1 MNIFLKS
8 MAIGCTASLYEVA
21 VYRKAL
27 EMKGHTVVNKVED
40 ADVVV
45 LNTCGFTADTENDSI
60 NTMNRIKNDF
70 PDKKLVVGGCLPKI
84 NAKALKTSYQD
95 LTFRPEKIDE
105 LLLAIGINDD
115 PISEAEAKSICDET
129 HNLEPADF
137 HQLPF
142 KFKIFYYS
150 KAFYFNVGGKLKL
163 RNHFMDNHFNSA
175 TINHTKF
182 LIQTAKGC
190 LGKCTY
196 CSIKKS
202 RGTLVSSPLEQIMQ
216 DINKAKEVG
225 ARELVLVGEDVG
237 AWGQDIGS
245 DISKLLKTVD
255 DYIVDQRIIIPF
267 FEPMWMIKYYKAL
280 KPIFDKGKI
289 ISLYI
294 PFQSG
299 SDRVLDKMGRFYST
313 RELTPLVRELKRNNP
328 DMVTKTHLLHS
339 FPSETWP
346 EFFSSIKEGF
356 VYDFVAAFPYS
367 SRPGTHAA
375 YFPDQ
380 IPPVTKALRT
390 FIAGYIF
397 LGWNIYKS
405 ISGSIKSKY
414 REIESRLV

>member
-1 MNIFLKS
+1 

-27 EMKGHTVVNKVED
+27 EMKGHSVVNTMEE

-45 LNTCGFTADTENDSI
+45 LNTCGFTADTENDSL
-60 NTMNRIKNDF
+60 NTMNKVKTEF
-70 PDKKLVVGGCLPKI
+70 PEKKLVVGGCLTKI
-84 NAKALKTSYQD
+84 NAKALKTNYQD
-95 LTFRPEKIDE
+95 LVFRPEKIDE
-105 LLLAIGINDD
+105 LFLAIGIEDD
-115 PISEAEAKSICDET
+115 PINETEAQAICDEV

-137 HQLPF
+137 KQLPF

-150 KAFYFNVGGKLKL
+150 KAAYFKIGGMLKL
-163 RNHFMDNHFNSA
+163 RNDFMDNHFNSA

-202 RGTLVSSPLEQIMQ
+202 RGTLVSTPLDQILR
-216 DINKAKEVG
+216 DVDKAKIAG
-225 ARELVLVGEDVG
+225 AKELVLVGEDIG
-237 AWGQDIGS
+237 AWGQDIGY
-245 DISKLLKTVD
+245 DITKLLKTVD
-255 DYIVDQRIIIPF
+255 DYLGEDQKIIIPF
-267 FEPMWMIKYYKAL
+267 FEPMWMIKYYSAL
-280 KPIFDKGKI
+280 KPIFDKGNI

-299 SDRVLDKMGRFYST
+299 SDRVLEKMGRFYST
-313 RELTPLVRELKRNNP
+313 KELTPLVKELKKKNP

-346 EFFSSIKEGF
+346 EFFSSIKEGL

-367 SRPGTHAA
+367 PRPGTHAA
-375 YFPDQ
+375 LFPDQ
-380 IPPVTKALRT
+380 VKPFTKKLRT
-390 FIAGYIF
+390 IIAGSLF
-397 LGWNIYKS
+397 LAWNIYRS
-405 ISGSIKSKY
+405 IAGSARSLIHKSKLNFFY
-414 REIESRLV
+414 REQRL

>member
-1 MNIFLKS
+1 
-8 MAIGCTASLYEVA
+8 MAIGCTASLYEIA

-27 EMKGHTVVNKVED
+27 ETKGHSVVNTMEE

-45 LNTCGFTADTENDSI
+45 LNTCGFTADTEKDSL
-60 NTMNRIKNDF
+60 NTIDKVKKNY

-84 NAKALKTSYQD
+84 NTKALRTNYQD
-95 LTFRPEKIDE
+95 LVFRPEKIDE
-105 LLLAIGINDD
+105 LLIAIGIENDPVTED
-115 PISEAEAKSICDET
+115 EAKIICDET

-137 HQLPF
+137 KQLPF

-150 KAFYFNVGGKLKL
+150 KAFYFYVGSKLLL
-163 RNHFMDNHFNSA
+163 RNIFMDNHFNSA

-202 RGTLVSSPLEQIMQ
+202 RGTLVSSPLDQIIR
-216 DINKAKEVG
+216 DIDKAKEVG

-237 AWGQDIGS
+237 AWGQDIGL
-245 DISKLLKTVD
+245 DISKLLKAVN
-255 DYIVDQRIIIPF
+255 DYISDQNIIIPF
-267 FEPMWMIKYYKAL
+267 FEPMWMIKYFDAL
-280 KPIFDKGKI
+280 KPIFDNGNI

-299 SDRVLDKMGRFYST
+299 SDRVLEKMGRFYST
-313 RELTPLVRELKRNNP
+313 QELTPLVRELKKNNP

-346 EFFSSIKEGF
+346 EFFSSIREGF

-367 SRPGTHAA
+367 VRPGTPAA
-375 YFPDQ
+375 SFPDQ
-380 IPPVTKALRT
+380 VSPLTKKIRT
-390 FIAGYIF
+390 IIAGNIF
-397 LGWNIYKS
+397 LFWNIYRSIAGS
-405 ISGSIKSKY
+405 IS
-414 REIESRLV
+414 SRFRMLKKARSF